1 MKWLWTIGLVCVCFA
16 SVQAQTRP
24 LPAEV
29 QKRVDTIMEGV
40 LDRWIVQM
48 DRWWHDGQ
56 HEHLI
61 NMTYF
66 AITLDPHNIDL
77 YENAGWLLWSSDRD
91 DEAVALYQRGLRN
104 NPNSYD
110 MYYELGQYYYIRKK
124 DYARAREYLE
134 QAVKFPCEWFV
145 WNSLGHVYA
154 RLGEREKAVET
165 WQELLRRF
173 PMMPVD
179 QMEAVRKNIRD
190 VMTRDSSPSS
200 GERGQQ

>member
-1 MKWLWTIGLVCVCFA
+1 MKWLWMTGLVWMLFA
-16 SVQAQTRP
+16 SVQAQP

-29 QKRVDTIMEGV
+29 QKRVDAILDGV
-40 LDRWIVQM
+40 VDRWMVQM

-56 HEHLI
+56 HERLI

-66 AITLDPHNIDL
+66 AIAFDPHNLSL

-104 NPNSYD
+104 NPDAYD

-124 DYARAREYLE
+124 DYAKAKEYLE
-134 QAVKFPCEWFV
+134 QAIQFPCEWFV
-145 WNSLGHVYA
+145 WNTLGHVYA

-190 VMTRDSSPSS
+190 VMTRDTAPAV
-200 GERGQQ
+200 GESKQP

>member
-1 MKWLWTIGLVCVCFA
+1 MKWLWTIGLVSVCFVSA
-16 SVQAQTRP
+16 QAQPQP

-29 QKRVDTIMEGV
+29 QKRVDTILEGV

-66 AITLDPHNIDL
+66 AITLDPHHIDL
-77 YENAGWLLWSSDRD
+77 YQNAGWLLWSSDRD
-91 DEAVALYQRGLRN
+91 DEAVAMYQRGLRN
-104 NPNSYD
+104 NPNAYD
-110 MYYELGQYYYIRKK
+110 MYYELGQYYYLRKR
-124 DYARAREYLE
+124 DYAQAKEYLE
-134 QAVKFPCEWFV
+134 KAVQFPCEWFV
-145 WNSLGHVYA
+145 WNTLGHTYA
-154 RLGEREKAVET
+154 RLGEREKAVQT

-173 PMMPVD
+173 PMMPID

-190 VMTRDSSPSS
+190 ILTRDASSSS
-200 GERGQQ
+200 EERRQP

>member
-1 MKWLWTIGLVCVCFA
+1 MKWLWMTGLVCALFA
-16 SVQAQTRP
+16 SVQAQPQP

-29 QKRVDTIMEGV
+29 QKRVDTIFDGV
-40 LDRWIVQM
+40 VDRWIVQM

-66 AITLDPHNIDL
+66 AIVLDPHNISL
-77 YENAGWLLWSSDRD
+77 YENAGWLLWSSNRD

-104 NPNSYD
+104 NPDAYD
-110 MYYELGQYYYIRKK
+110 MYYELGQYYYIRKR
-124 DYARAREYLE
+124 DYAKAREYLE
-134 QAVKFPCEWFV
+134 QAIQFPCEWFV
-145 WNSLGHVYA
+145 WNTLGHVYA

-173 PMMPVD
+173 PMMPID

-190 VMTRDSSPSS
+190 TVTRDTTPAV
-200 GERGQQ
+200 GENKQQ

>member
-1 MKWLWTIGLVCVCFA
+1 MKWLWITGLVCALFA
-16 SVQAQTRP
+16 SVQAQPQP

-29 QKRVDTIMEGV
+29 QKRIDAIFDGMVD
-40 LDRWIVQM
+40 RCIVQM
-48 DRWWHDGQ
+48 DKWWHDGQ

-66 AITLDPHNIDL
+66 VIAFDPHNLSL
-77 YENAGWLLWSSDRD
+77 YENAGWLLWSSNRD

-104 NPNSYD
+104 NPNTYD

-124 DYARAREYLE
+124 DYAKAREYLE
-134 QAVKFPCEWFV
+134 QAIKFPCEWFV
-145 WNSLGHVYA
+145 WNTLGHVYA
-154 RLGEREKAVET
+154 RLGERQKAVET

-173 PMMPVD
+173 PMMPID

-190 VMTRDSSPSS
+190 TMTRDTTPAFEESKQ
-200 GERGQQ
+200 R